1 MKEQDWDIKARS
13 EACSK
18 CEHEYED
25 QEPFYSKLTFE
36 EDGYHRSDFC
46 EKCWTD
52 EVQASAL
59 SRWRTIYRS
68 PAPPPE
74 PAVKKETAESLLRE
88 LIETDR
94 MEQAN
99 TIYILA
105 VILERKRILVERDVQ
120 EREDGAL
127 IRVYEHKKTNE
138 VFMIPD
144 PRLKLAELETVQAEV
159 IAMLDGTSRAAQQ
172 ELSAPVGGDP
182 APEAAPENSPPE
194 APPAS

>member
-13 EACSK
+13 DACSQ

-46 EKCWTD
+46 EKCWTPQ
-52 EVQASAL
+52 VQANAL

-94 MEQAN
+94 VAEHAN

-105 VILERKRILVERDVQ
+105 VMLERRRILVERDVQ
-120 EREDGAL
+120 EREDGTL

-144 PRLKLAELETVQAEV
+144 PRLKLTELETVQAEV
-159 IAMLDGTSRAAQQ
+159 IALLDGTARAAAQ
-172 ELSAPVGGDP
+172 ELSAPVGTAP
-182 APEAAPENSPPE
+182 APETPPE
-194 APPAS
+194 PAP